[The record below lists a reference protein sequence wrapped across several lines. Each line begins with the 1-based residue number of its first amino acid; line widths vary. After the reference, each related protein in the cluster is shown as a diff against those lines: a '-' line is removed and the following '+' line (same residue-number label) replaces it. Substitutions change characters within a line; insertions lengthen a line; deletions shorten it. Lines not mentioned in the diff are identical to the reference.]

1 MSDVGGNVIG
11 NDKVEGMT
19 EEQMIDLCGILPPS
33 FPSITYYSVQQKV
46 TLTTVGAFTPWKL
59 ATATNQG
66 F

>member
-11 NDKVEGMT
+11 NDKGDGMT
-19 EEQMIDLCGILPPS
+19 VKQKSDLCGILPPS

-46 TLTTVGAFTPWKL
+46 TLTTVRAFTPWKL